1 MKEKKQSDVS
11 VLLGYA
17 GNYKGLT
24 YLGLG
29 LSAIAMI
36 LGMLPYICIWLVMR
50 DLIAVAPN
58 WTAAAGIS
66 RYGWMAFAF
75 SFAGIAVYFCALM
88 CTHLAAFRTASNI
101 RKAGMEHLM
110 KAPLGFFDSNA
121 SGLLRNRLDG
131 AASETETLLA
141 HNLADIVGSA
151 AMLLAMIV
159 LMFVFDWRM
168 GAACLLAAVVSIGAM
183 FTMMGGKNAK
193 LMEEYYAAQD
203 VMSKAGTE
211 YVRGIPV
218 VKVFQQ
224 TVYSFHAFKQAI
236 EDYSAKAEHF
246 QSDVCE
252 VPQSVN
258 LTATEGAFVFLVPV
272 ALLLA
277 PRALSSGNY
286 AGFLTDFAFYAA
298 FSAVVS
304 TALARIMF
312 AASGSM
318 QASTALG
325 RINQVMSA
333 PTMEITDHPQMP
345 GDNSVEFKDVSFTYE
360 KDARTTR
367 LASLEAAQGA
377 SSPDT
382 CLRPQSGHVYK
393 CGSTDI
399 LALDHVSFRVEPGQT
414 VALVG
419 PSGGGKTT
427 AASLI
432 PRFWDVTDGAVK
444 VGGVDVRQ
452 TDPHVLMDQVAFVF
466 QNTHLFK
473 ASILENVRAA
483 RPDASREEVLEAL
496 SAAQCEDIIEK
507 LPEGIDTMIGKEGT
521 YLSGGEQQRVALARA
536 ILKNA
541 PIVVLD
547 EATAFADP
555 ENEALIQKAFTK
567 LTEGRTVIMIAHRLS
582 TVVGADRIIVLEA
595 GHVVEQG
602 SHEELLRA
610 DGLYARM
617 WADYQQAVQW
627 RITTE
632 TGSETQVL
640 DEEASPVQMIRSNE
654 EVK

>member
-17 GNYKGLT
+17 GSYKKLT
-24 YLGLG
+24 FLGLG
-29 LSAIAMI
+29 LSAVAMI
-36 LGMLPYICIWLVMR
+36 LGMAPYLCIWLVAR
-50 DLIAVAPN
+50 DLIAVAPD
-58 WTAAAGIS
+58 WTRAALVG

-75 SFAGIAVYFCALM
+75 AVAGIAVYFAALM

-101 RKAGMEHLM
+101 RKQGMAHLM
-110 KAPLGFFDSNA
+110 KTPLGFFDSNA

-141 HNLADIVGSA
+141 HNLADIVGSGA
-151 AMLLAMIV
+151 MVLAMLA

-168 GAACLLAAVVSIGAM
+168 GAACLLAAVVSVAAM
-183 FTMMGGKNAK
+183 FSMMGGKNAK
-193 LMEEYYAAQD
+193 LMAEYQAAQD

-224 TVYSFHAFKQAI
+224 TVYSFRAFKQAI
-236 EDYSAKAEHF
+236 EDYSAKAEHY
-246 QSDVCE
+246 QGDICR
-252 VPQSVN
+252 VPQAIN

-277 PRALSSGNY
+277 PGALRSGNF
-286 AGFLTDFAFYAA
+286 AGFLTDFVFYAV
-298 FSAVVS
+298 FSAIVS
-304 TALARIMF
+304 TALAKIMF
-312 AASGSM
+312 AASGM
-318 QASTALG
+318 MLASTALS
-325 RINQVMSA
+325 RIAQVMNA
-333 PTMEITDHPQMP
+333 PTLAVPDDPQTP
-345 GDNSVEFKDVSFTYE
+345 KDNSVAFKDVSFTY
-360 KDARTTR
+360 DGAQ
-367 LASLEAAQGA
+367 LPALE
-377 SSPDT
+377 
-382 CLRPQSGHVYK
+382 R
-393 CGSTDI
+393 
-399 LALDHVSFRVEPGQT
+399 VSFRVEPGQT

-432 PRFWDVTDGAVK
+432 PRFWDVSSGAVE

-483 RPDASREEVLEAL
+483 RPDASREEVQAAL
-496 SAAQCEDIIEK
+496 SAAQCDDILEK
-507 LPEGIDTMIGKEGT
+507 LPEGMDTVIGTEGT

-536 ILKNA
+536 ILKDA

-555 ENEALIQKAFTK
+555 ENEALIQKAFAR
-567 LTEGRTVIMIAHRLS
+567 LTRGRTVLMIAHRLS
-582 TVVGADRIIVLEA
+582 TVVGADRIVVLDA
-595 GHVVEQG
+595 GRVVEQG
-602 SHEELLRA
+602 THDELLKA
-610 DGLYARM
+610 NGLYARM
-617 WADYQQAVQW
+617 WEDYQQAVQW
-627 RITTE
+627 KI
-632 TGSETQVL
+632 SA
-640 DEEASPVQMIRSNE
+640 DEGRE
-654 EVK
+654 

>member
-1 MKEKKQSDVS
+1 MKEKKQSDLA

-24 YLGLG
+24 FLGLA

-36 LGMLPYICIWLVMR
+36 LGMLPYICIWLVAR
-50 DLIAVAPN
+50 DLIAVAPD
-58 WTAAAGIS
+58 WTQAAGIAK
-66 RYGWMAFAF
+66 YGWMAFAF
-75 SFAGIAVYFCALM
+75 AIAGIVVYFAALM

-101 RKAGMEHLM
+101 RKAGMAHLM
-110 KAPLGFFDSNA
+110 KTPLGFFDSNA

-131 AASETETLLA
+131 ATADTETLLA
-141 HNLADIVGSA
+141 HNLADIVGTIA
-151 AMLLAMIV
+151 MFLAMLV

-168 GAACLLAAVVSIGAM
+168 GAACLLAAVVSVGAM

-193 LMEEYYAAQD
+193 LMAEYQAAQD

-224 TVYSFHAFKQAI
+224 TVYSFKAFKEAI
-236 EDYSAKAEHF
+236 EDYSAKAEKYT
-246 QSDVCE
+246 DGVCRM
-252 VPQSVN
+252 PQSVN
-258 LTATEGAFVFLVPV
+258 LTFTEGAFIFLVPV

-277 PRALSSGNY
+277 PGALKSGDFALFVTN
-286 AGFLTDFAFYAA
+286 FAFYAV
-298 FSAVVS
+298 FSAIIS
-304 TALARIMF
+304 TALAKIMF
-312 AASGSM
+312 AASGM
-318 QASTALG
+318 MLASTALN
-325 RINQVMSA
+325 RINEVMSA
-333 PTMEITDHPQMP
+333 PTLKITANPQTP
-345 GDNSVEFKDVSFTYE
+345 KDNSVVFKDVTFTY
-360 KDARTTR
+360 DGADVP
-367 LASLEAAQGA
+367 ALE
-377 SSPDT
+377 
-382 CLRPQSGHVYK
+382 
-393 CGSTDI
+393 
-399 LALDHVSFRVEPGQT
+399 HVSFRAEPGQT

-432 PRFWDVTDGAVK
+432 PRFWDAGSGVVE

-466 QNTHLFK
+466 QNSRLFK

-483 RPDASREEVLEAL
+483 RPDATREAVLRAL
-496 SAAQCEDIIEK
+496 SAAQCDDILAK
-507 LPEGIDTMIGKEGT
+507 LPDGMDTVIGTEGT

-536 ILKNA
+536 ILKDA

-555 ENEALIQKAFTK
+555 ENEALIQKAFAV

-582 TVVGADRIIVLEA
+582 TVVNADRIIVLDSGRVA
-595 GHVVEQG
+595 
-602 SHEELLRA
+602 EEGTHAELVQK

-617 WADYQQAVQW
+617 WKDYNQAVKW
-627 RITTE
+627 RIT
-632 TGSETQVL
+632 
-640 DEEASPVQMIRSNE
+640 AAE
-654 EVK
+654 EVE

>member
-17 GNYKGLT
+17 GSYKKLT
-24 YLGLG
+24 FLGLG
-29 LSAIAMI
+29 LSAVAMI
-36 LGMLPYICIWLVMR
+36 LGMAPYICIWLVAR
-50 DLIAVAPN
+50 DLIAAAPD
-58 WTAAAGIS
+58 WTRAAGVG

-75 SFAGIAVYFCALM
+75 AVAGIAVYFAALM

-101 RKAGMEHLM
+101 RKQGMAHLM
-110 KAPLGFFDSNA
+110 KTPLGFFDSNA

-151 AMLLAMIV
+151 AMVLAMLA

-168 GAACLLAAVVSIGAM
+168 GAACLLAAVVSVAAM
-183 FTMMGGKNAK
+183 FSMMGGKNAK
-193 LMEEYYAAQD
+193 LMAEYQAAQD

-224 TVYSFHAFKQAI
+224 TVYSFKAFKQAI
-236 EDYSAKAEHF
+236 EDYSAKAEHY
-246 QSDVCE
+246 QGDICR
-252 VPQSVN
+252 VPQAIN

-277 PRALSSGNY
+277 LGALRSGNF
-286 AGFLTDFAFYAA
+286 AGFLTDFVFYAV
-298 FSAVVS
+298 FSAIVS
-304 TALARIMF
+304 TALAKIMF
-312 AASGSM
+312 AASGM
-318 QASTALG
+318 MLASTALS
-325 RINQVMSA
+325 RISQVMNA
-333 PTMEITDHPQMP
+333 PTLEICDDPQTP
-345 GDNSVEFKDVSFTYE
+345 RDNSVEFKDVSFTY
-360 KDARTTR
+360 DGAQ
-367 LASLEAAQGA
+367 LPALEA
-377 SSPDT
+377 
-382 CLRPQSGHVYK
+382 
-393 CGSTDI
+393 
-399 LALDHVSFRVEPGQT
+399 VSFRVEPGQT

-432 PRFWDVTDGAVK
+432 PRFWDVSSGAVE

-483 RPDASREEVLEAL
+483 RPEASREEVQAAL
-496 SAAQCEDIIEK
+496 SAAQCDDILEK
-507 LPEGIDTMIGKEGT
+507 LPEGMDTVIGTEGT
-521 YLSGGEQQRVALARA
+521 FLSGGEQQRVALARA
-536 ILKNA
+536 ILKDA

-555 ENEALIQKAFTK
+555 ENEALIQKAFAR
-567 LTEGRTVIMIAHRLS
+567 LTQGRTVLMIAHRLS
-582 TVVGADRIIVLEA
+582 TVVGADRIIVLDA
-595 GHVVEQG
+595 GRVVEQG
-602 SHEELLRA
+602 AHEELIKSG
-610 DGLYARM
+610 GLYARM
-617 WADYQQAVQW
+617 WADYQQAVTW
-627 RITTE
+627 RI
-632 TGSETQVL
+632 SA
-640 DEEASPVQMIRSNE
+640 EERRA
-654 EVK
+654 